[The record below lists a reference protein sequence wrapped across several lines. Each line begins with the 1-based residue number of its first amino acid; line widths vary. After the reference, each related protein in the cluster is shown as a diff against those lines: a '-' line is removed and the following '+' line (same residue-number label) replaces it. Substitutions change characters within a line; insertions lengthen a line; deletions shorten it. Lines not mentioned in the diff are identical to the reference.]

1 MDKTQYHEIENY
13 MLQCMKDSAHDCE
26 HIYRVLYLSLD
37 IAKFETIVDLDVLI
51 ASCLLHDIGR
61 EQQFK
66 NPALCHATI
75 GGEMAYNYLIKN
87 GWNIEK
93 AKHVR
98 KCITTHR
105 YRSDNPPES
114 IEAKILFDSDKLDVT
129 GTLGI
134 ARALLY
140 KGKVGEPLYSV
151 DSNGNILDG
160 TGNESPSFF
169 QEYNYKLKNLYSK
182 IYTQRGGEI
191 AKERENSAVAF
202 YNSMLKEV
210 RSSHDNGINE
220 LNLILE

>member
-1 MDKTQYHEIENY
+1 MDKTQYNEIKNY
-13 MLQCMKDSAHDCE
+13 MLQCMKDSAHDSE

-37 IAKFETIVDLDVLI
+37 IAKSERNVDIDVLI
-51 ASCLLHDIGR
+51 TSCLLHDIGR

-66 NPALCHATI
+66 NPSLCHATI
-75 GGEMAYNYLIKN
+75 GGEMAYDYLMKN

-93 AKHVR
+93 AKHVK

-129 GTLGI
+129 GTVGI
-134 ARALLY
+134 ARTLLY

-151 DSNGNILDG
+151 DDNGNILDG

-169 QEYNYKLKNLYSK
+169 KEYNYKLKNVYSK
-182 IYTQRGGEI
+182 FYTQRGNEI
-191 AKERENSAVAF
+191 AKDREKSAVAF
-202 YNSMLKEV
+202 YNSILNEV
-210 RSSHDNGINE
+210 EI
-220 LNLILE
+220 